1 MVWDLLSGVV
11 VKAPLGRAD
20 DSNLLPE
27 VKSWGARG
35 AGFAK
40 QEVDERR
47 SELAGRTRTARREG
61 QWAQALISVVDI
73 AGEGA
78 GALVDGYLLS
88 VVVVKAPL
96 VEADEAD
103 LLPEVIS
110 GESKA
115 EASTE

>member
-1 MVWDLLSGVV
+1 MLSDVNG
-11 VKAPLGRAD
+11 
-20 DSNLLPE
+20 
-27 VKSWGARG
+27 WGAKG

-40 QEVDERR
+40 QGVDGRR
-47 SELAGRTRTARREG
+47 SELAGHTRTARREG
-61 QWAQALISVVDI
+61 QWAQALISVDDI

-78 GALVDGYLLS
+78 GALVVVDLLS
-88 VVVVKAPL
+88 VVVVKAPW

-110 GESKA
+110 EGSEA

>member
-1 MVWDLLSGVV
+1 M
-11 VKAPLGRAD
+11 
-20 DSNLLPE
+20 
-27 VKSWGARG
+27 
-35 AGFAK
+35 
-40 QEVDERR
+40 
-47 SELAGRTRTARREG
+47 
-61 QWAQALISVVDI
+61 SVVDI

-78 GALVDGYLLS
+78 GALVDGNLLS

-110 GESKA
+110 EGSEA